1 MGVVRAV
8 LALVLVVM
16 MLPLGSLSSSPAS
29 GMLRSFHEAAPV
41 EFEGAYDIKVD
52 ENGIYV
58 VGARHVRDTSGKFPV
73 DALNPYILI
82 LEPDHRLRCTN
93 YLEFPM
99 DTMSRGMAIDL
110 EHNTT
115 HLIVSG
121 YYLFSDSEAA
131 LFVASFDKNNCKL
144 AGIYQHFLT
153 KDKSGLGVANI
164 YSRLFGKG
172 VDVAVDETGF
182 YVLTG
187 LTIFEFDGKQGG
199 FLVIKLDS
207 SLNYVNHQYYTV
219 AGFVRGNDWFAEFDF
234 ATSIAVGSDA
244 VYVAGGVVQSPTLVE
259 LLRGHMSDL
268 FLLRIDKTSLDLLDH
283 LMLTKREAT
292 NWFFV
297 GTEVLVDEND
307 DIYIVTTDLY
317 APQHDVVEVYKY
329 RYTGGFQLVWSA
341 GYYVEN
347 VYTRDDVP
355 GSQSGISPPE
365 LVGYDFSY
373 SLSAA
378 VGGPYLYV
386 GGFISKDWF
395 PLSEL
400 SFNNGFLSAID
411 KNTGT
416 AMFTFRIQ
424 PHDNPYGQTFVHG
437 VTMYQDCAYI
447 AGGSDSYRLE
457 YVFQNILHKTIAE
470 LRRDKLPKELRVDVS
485 PREDSY
491 KVYDWPPTFDVQN
504 KNNLYS
510 FYGYFC
516 PGRLVNT
523 QTTTSTVTE
532 TTTATQ
538 TTTATVTDTRT
549 TTATTTSTFATT
561 TTSTETS
568 TVTST
573 SVITGTSTTTT
584 TATMSTTSTA
594 TATVTSTR
602 FTTSTATSTETIP
615 FTATVTSTFTAVRTQ
630 TSTATLTERV
640 ARTEY
645 FTNVVYTTRFVTESR
660 LATATLSEIVTATRF
675 FDVTHATTVTNLV
688 FLTQQAAGGAA
699 PSTATVQLNTTQT
712 GVRTETRAGQTDWAS
727 APPWFYIPFFL
738 LPLPLAAV
746 LLSGRKHRIVINKAD
761 VPPMGWKPGD
771 APTVDDIYMMPSVL
785 SVKKNTVVEFVNKD
799 ETTHIVACYEGPAEH
814 LFESEEI
821 KPGKKWKQKFREPGV
836 YY

>member
-29 GMLRSFHEAAPV
+29 GMLRSFHQNDNV
-41 EFEGAYDIKVD
+41 VFEGAYDIKVD
-52 ENGIYV
+52 ENGIYIA
-58 VGARHVRDTSGKFPV
+58 GARHIKGGKQAA
-73 DALNPYILI
+73 DSLNPYILI
-82 LEPDHRLRCTN
+82 LETDHRLRCTN

-99 DTMSRGMAIDL
+99 GDRAQGMAIDL

-131 LFVASFDKNNCKL
+131 LFVASFDKNNCEL
-144 AGIYQHFLT
+144 AGIYRHFLT
-153 KDKSGLGVANI
+153 KDPSGLFLVQV
-164 YSRLFGKG
+164 YPQVFGRG
-172 VDVAVDETGF
+172 VDVAVDETGV

-187 LTIFEFDGKQGG
+187 LTIFEKDFEG

-207 SLNYVNHQYYTV
+207 SLNYVAHMYYSV
-219 AGFVRGNDWFAEFDF
+219 EGLQREEKEGFAFFDF
-234 ATSIAVGSDA
+234 ATSIAVASDA
-244 VYVAGGVVQSPTLVE
+244 VYVAGGVVKSPSGIE
-259 LLRGHMSDL
+259 LLRGRMTDV
-268 FLLRIDKTSLDLLDH
+268 FLIRLDKTTLELLDQ
-283 LMLTKREAT
+283 LLLTKPIDA
-292 NWFFV
+292 NQFFI

-307 DIYIVTTDLY
+307 DIYVVTTDLY
-317 APQHDVVEVYKY
+317 APRHDVVEVYKY
-329 RYTGGFQLVWSA
+329 RYRGNFELVWSA
-341 GYYVEN
+341 GYVVEN
-347 VYTRDDVP
+347 VYTRDDSP
-355 GSQSGISPPE
+355 GSQSGISPPG
-365 LVGYDFSY
+365 LVVYDFSY

-378 VGGPYLYV
+378 VGGPYLLI
-386 GGFISKDWF
+386 GGFVSRYWF
-395 PLSEL
+395 PLSWG

-447 AGGSDSYRLE
+447 AGSSDSYRLE

-561 TTSTETS
+561 TTSTATS

-746 LLSGRKHRIVINKAD
+746 LLSGRKHRIVINKTD

-771 APTVDDIYMMPSVL
+771 APAVDDIYMMPSVL
-785 SVKKNTVVEFVNKD
+785 SVKKNTVVEFVNRD
-799 ETTHIVACYEGPAEH
+799 ETTHIVACYDGPA
-814 LFESEEI
+814 
-821 KPGKKWKQKFREPGV
+821 
-836 YY
+836 